1 MDKSLRFIVEKV
13 YALPGKG
20 VVTTGKIESGS
31 VAVGEEIR
39 FLATDGQW
47 ANALVIGIEVSRQL
61 VEEASAGQQASF
73 LLEGVRKEQIALGT
87 ILLDVPP
94 GPVRVGSPASP
105 SASRPSP
112 QPAVSIPSAPSSAEA
127 IHPRSSLWRTIF
139 YVGIGIL
146 IILAILYSQ
155 GKLGPISPIKKIANH
170 QLWPGKKQQGSPLP
184 LMNLGI
190 RSPLVGKLAAD
201 RGKP

>member
-13 YALPGKG
+13 YSLPGKG

-31 VAVGEEIR
+31 VSVGEEIR
-39 FLATDGQW
+39 FLGTDGQW

-73 LLEGVRKEQIALGT
+73 LLEGVRKEQITLGT
-87 ILLDVPP
+87 ILLDVP
-94 GPVRVGSPASP
+94 ASP
-105 SASRPSP
+105 SRASYRAS
-112 QPAVSIPSAPSSAEA
+112 QPASQPTRSIPAAPSQGEA

-139 YVGIGIL
+139 YVAIGIL

-155 GKLGPISPIKKIANH
+155 GKLGPLTPIKKIANH
-170 QLWPGKKQQGSPLP
+170 QLWPGKNQPGSPFP

-190 RSPLVGKLAAD
+190 LESFCQQAG
-201 RGKP
+201 G